1 MFMTIKLDG
10 QQPYAFNPVDAA
22 RSEPEFLVQ
31 MLERMLDEKFST
43 EKRADLLAREC
54 EIRGL
59 DLAELIAA
67 LGDHVVYKSRE
78 IMKWFGY

>member
-1 MFMTIKLDG
+1 MISMTLT
-10 QQPYAFNPVDAA
+10 YEEA
-22 RSEPEFLVQ
+22 
-31 MLERMLDEKFST
+31 MDEET
-43 EKRADLLAREC
+43 EVYRAEVAREC